1 VEEALYYIL
10 QLDTDKRLAAKLAT
24 INPVLKEL
32 AMSAAQRLRQE
43 GEKLGVLK
51 GRQEGS
57 IQIAKEM
64 LKEHESIEKIVRYTG
79 LSKEE
84 IQHIKL

>member
-1 VEEALYYIL
+1 MLSKL
-10 QLDTDKRLAAKLAT
+10 FRL
-24 INPVLKEL
+24 NVLGGTWGVTKE
-32 AMSAAQRLRQE
+32 SKEKGRKE
-43 GEKLGVLK
+43 GEKLGILK
-51 GRQEGS
+51 GRQESS

-84 IQHIKL
+84 IQKITL